1 MSIDRGLIGRI
12 RARGEEVFT
21 QLSAELMQN
30 PGFMKAVDGALRGRE
45 KLEEAA
51 AHALKQ
57 MNVPTRSELKRV
69 NARLEALERGL
80 AELRAEVKRGGRA
93 SAARTGAKKV
103 PSRAVRPKTG
113 AGS

>member
-1 MSIDRGLIGRI
+1 MSIDRGLIGKI

-21 QLSAELMQN
+21 QLSSELMQN
-30 PGFMKAVDGALRGRE
+30 PGFMKAVEGALRGRE

-69 NARLEALERGL
+69 TARLEALERGI
-80 AELRAEVKRGGRA
+80 AELRVELKRARA
-93 SAARTGAKKV
+93 SAARAGAKKTP
-103 PSRAVRPKTG
+103 PSAGRPKAG